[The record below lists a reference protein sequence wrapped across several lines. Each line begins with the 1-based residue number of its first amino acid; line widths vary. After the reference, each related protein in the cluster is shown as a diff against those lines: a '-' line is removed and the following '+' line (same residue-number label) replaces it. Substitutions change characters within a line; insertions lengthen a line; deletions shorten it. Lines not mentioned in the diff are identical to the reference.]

1 MKLPKLNLKLPE
13 LKIKLPELPKL
24 TKTQKLL
31 SIAITVFLL
40 LDITAGIILL
50 ANKDKSAVRLV
61 CGSENTSRLFSL
73 DSAASKG
80 TIKEDGYANFKFTK
94 AQKEY
99 FYKTYRE
106 NGTVALT
113 VCLQLMP
120 TKKQK
125 EQLELSDGTE
135 PVFRYGFLGEEDF
148 TIEGKFLRKKYPD
161 TRRIQ
166 IQGDERKAPEL
177 FDISF
182 AVQKNENIE
191 KYIPKGFFIYS
202 TVRCRI
208 IAACVV
214 PAEIGYDLTSEI
226 PFYGFACNGGIVNF
240 ESRGF
245 DFSGSSMVFPVQ
257 SNAKQTMPEY
267 RVLLSQ
273 NPENKT
279 TREHSVRVQMNVGG
293 EKLYINNV
301 TAAREIIIPAAALN
315 TPFSRTEIVENAECV
330 DSLIMRGTNAVATL
344 RGSDDTAGVGGGAAQ
359 SATSAQGAATTLSAT
374 ATLNPEPDFAY
385 EILEPIRT
393 DPGLILNYKTSQ
405 WRTADYEIYEWDRFP
420 QILFF
425 DTRNY
430 EVQDKLFR
438 RLAFFVEK
446 QGYKG
451 RLLTNEELGDM
462 HGYNAHDYSAQS
474 MANFFNKATELNF
487 KLNEE
492 ELLLK
497 RILIHNGLLEDDGF
511 YVKANEGGL
520 VSISRE
526 TPAWS
531 RTNLLAHEG
540 WHTIFFRD
548 AEFRNFVSA
557 VYYTFDQTSR
567 DFLID
572 YFKSQP
578 SLGYDV
584 NDEYL
589 MHNEFM
595 AYIMQQ
601 RLSEVANYFVHL
613 ANRGTVIKFTPD
625 LAAYIRK
632 TEGRGFEDAA
642 NALNDF
648 VFDKYGIVCG
658 NIALV
663 NR

>member
-13 LKIKLPELPKL
+13 FKWFSGLNKNQKI
-24 TKTQKLL
+24 
-31 SIAITVFLL
+31 IAVAVALVLIA
-40 LDITAGIILL
+40 DIVAGIFLIS
-50 ANKDKSAVRLV
+50 NKNKSAVKLV
-61 CGSENTSRLFSL
+61 SFGDDKPLAL
-73 DSAASKG
+73 YAIDSAASKG
-80 TIKEDGYANFKFTK
+80 TITNPGFANFKFTRQ
-94 AQKEY
+94 QKEL
-99 FYKTYRE
+99 FE
-106 NGTVALT
+106 NLYNKKGSVALAI
-113 VCLQLMP
+113 CLQVMP
-120 TKKQK
+120 TKKQM
-125 EQLELSDGTE
+125 EVIQDSSSEA
-135 PVFRYGFLGEEDF
+135 VFNFGFLGKEDF
-148 TIEGKFLRKKYPD
+148 TKNGKLIKQYYPGNK
-161 TRRIQ
+161 RIQ
-166 IQGDERKAPEL
+166 VQGDLKKAPEV
-177 FDISF
+177 FDVSF
-182 AVQKNENIE
+182 AIQKNEDIS
-191 KYIPKGFFIYS
+191 KFIPEGFFVYS
-202 TVRCRI
+202 SVRCRI
-208 IAACVV
+208 LGACVV
-214 PAEIGYDLTSEI
+214 PAEVGFDVSKDI
-226 PFYGFACNGGIVNF
+226 PFYGFACNGGVINF
-240 ESRGF
+240 ENSSF
-245 DFSGSSMVFPVQ
+245 DFSGSSMIFPVQ
-257 SNAKQTMPEY
+257 ADRNKALPEFSII
-267 RVLLSQ
+267 LSDAA
-273 NPENKT
+273 ELKT
-279 TREHSVRVQMNVGG
+279 KKEHSVRVELNVGG
-293 EKLYINNV
+293 EKLYVNNV
-301 TAAREIIIPAAALN
+301 NAAKEIIIPTGALN
-315 TPFSRTEIVENAECV
+315 APFSRTELTANSECV
-330 DSLIMRGTNAVATL
+330 KAFIMRAGTGKKGDSQSSDTL
-344 RGSDDTAGVGGGAAQ
+344 ILGSDGM
-359 SATSAQGAATTLSAT
+359 
-374 ATLNPEPDFAY
+374 P
-385 EILEPIRT
+385 EILDPVRT

-430 EVQDKLFR
+430 DVQDRLFR

-462 HGYNAHDYSAQS
+462 HGYNAHDYSAAS
-474 MANFFNKATELNF
+474 MASFFNKATDIGF
-487 KLNEE
+487 QLNEE

-497 RILIHNGLLEDDGF
+497 RILIHNGLLEDDGV

-526 TPAWS
+526 TPLWS

-548 AEFRNFVSA
+548 AEFRNYVSA
-557 VYYTFDQTSR
+557 VYYTFDSDSR

-572 YFKSQP
+572 YFKSQT

-613 ANRGTVIKFTPD
+613 ANRGTVMNYTPN
-625 LAAYIRK
+625 LAAYVRK

-663 NR
+663 SR

>member
-1 MKLPKLNLKLPE
+1 MKLSRVNLKLQN
-13 LKIKLPELPKL
+13 IKWPQM
-24 TKTQKLL
+24 TKSQLIL
-31 SIAITVFLL
+31 SIIVIVFLL
-40 LDITAGIILL
+40 MDLTAGIVLL
-50 ANKDKSAVRLV
+50 VNKNKSAVRIV
-61 CGSENTSRLFSL
+61 YSSDEISRLYAL
-73 DSAASKG
+73 DSAATKG
-80 TIKEDGYANFKFTK
+80 TVSNEYANFKFTQE
-94 AQKEY
+94 QKEY
-99 FYKTYRE
+99 FYKTYQE
-106 NGTVALT
+106 KGSVALT
-113 VCLQLMP
+113 ICLQMMP

-125 EQLELSDGTE
+125 QLLASDAE
-135 PVFRYGFLGEEDF
+135 AVLRYGFLTGDDF
-148 TIEGKFLRKKYPD
+148 TINGKFIKKKYPD
-161 TRRIQ
+161 IKRIQ
-166 IQGDERKAPEL
+166 VQADEKKAPEL
-177 FDISF
+177 FDLSF
-182 AVQKNENIE
+182 AVQKNDNIE
-191 KYIPKGFFIYS
+191 KYIPEGFFVYS
-202 TVRCRI
+202 TIRCRV

-214 PAEIGYDLTSEI
+214 PAEIGFDVSKEI
-226 PFYGFACNGGIVNF
+226 PYYGFACNGGLIDF
-240 ESRGF
+240 ENKSF
-245 DFSGSSMVFPVQ
+245 DFSGSSMIFPVQ
-257 SNAKQTMPEY
+257 SNQRQSLPEY
-267 RVLLSQ
+267 RVLLSE

-279 TREHSVRVQMNVGG
+279 TKDHSVKVQMNVGG
-293 EKLYINNV
+293 EKLYLNNV
-301 TAAREIIIPAAALN
+301 ATARELIIPTGALN
-315 TPFSRTEIVENAECV
+315 TPFSRTEFTDNSECV
-330 DSLIMRGTNAVATL
+330 ESLIMRGTKVSGKEVL
-344 RGSDDTAGVGGGAAQ
+344 D
-359 SATSAQGAATTLSAT
+359 
-374 ATLNPEPDFAY
+374 
-385 EILEPIRT
+385 PIRT

-430 EVQDKLFR
+430 EVQDRLFR

-451 RLLTNEELGDM
+451 KLLTNEELGDM
-462 HGYNAHDYSAQS
+462 HGYNAHDYSAES
-474 MANFFNKATELNF
+474 MARFFNKATELNF
-487 KLNEE
+487 TLNEE

-497 RILIHNGLLEDDGF
+497 RILIHNGLFEDDGI

-526 TPAWS
+526 TPGWS

-548 AEFRNFVSA
+548 AEFRNYVSA
-557 VYYTFDQTSR
+557 VFYTFDPTSR

-578 SLGYDV
+578 SLGYDT

-601 RLSEVANYFVHL
+601 RLSEVAKYFVHL
-613 ANRGTVIKFTPD
+613 ANRSTVIEFTPQ
-625 LAAYIRK
+625 LASYIIK

-642 NALNDF
+642 TALNDF

>member
-1 MKLPKLNLKLPE
+1 M
-13 LKIKLPELPKL
+13 
-24 TKTQKLL
+24 L
-31 SIAITVFLL
+31 SIAVVIFLL

-50 ANKDKSAVRLV
+50 VNKDKSAVRLV
-61 CGSENTSRLFSL
+61 NGNGNMTRLYAL

-80 TIKEDGYANFKFTK
+80 TVSSGYANFKFTK
-94 AQKEY
+94 EQKEY
-99 FYKTYRE
+99 FCKTYRE

-113 VCLQLMP
+113 VCLQMMP

-125 EQLELSDGTE
+125 MLLQSDADA
-135 PVFRYGFLGEEDF
+135 VLRYGFLGNEDF
-148 TIEGKFLRKKYPD
+148 TIDGKFIKKKYPD

-166 IQGDERKAPEL
+166 IQADEKKAPQL
-177 FDISF
+177 FDLSF
-182 AVQKNENIE
+182 AIQKNDNIE
-191 KYIPKGFFIYS
+191 KYVPEGFFIYS
-202 TVRCRI
+202 TVRCRV

-214 PAEIGYDLTSEI
+214 PAEIGFDVSKEI
-226 PFYGFACNGGIVNF
+226 PYYGFACNGGLIDF
-240 ESRGF
+240 ENQSF

-257 SNAKQTMPEY
+257 SNMKQSMPEF
-267 RVLLSQ
+267 RILLSE
-273 NPENKT
+273 NPELKT
-279 TREHSVRVQMNVGG
+279 TREHSVKVQFNAGG
-293 EKLYINNV
+293 EKLYLNNV
-301 TAAREIIIPAAALN
+301 IAARELIIPAGALN
-315 TPFSRTEIVENAECV
+315 APFSRTELTENAECV
-330 DSLIMRGTNAVATL
+330 ESVIMRGTKISGDEVI
-344 RGSDDTAGVGGGAAQ
+344 DPV
-359 SATSAQGAATTLSAT
+359 
-374 ATLNPEPDFAY
+374 
-385 EILEPIRT
+385 RT

-405 WRTADYEIYEWDRFP
+405 WRTVDYELYEWDRFP

-430 EVQDKLFR
+430 EVQDRFFR
-438 RLAFFVEK
+438 RMAFFVEK

-451 RLLTNEELGDM
+451 RLLSNEELGDM
-462 HGYNAHDYSAQS
+462 HGYNAHDYSAAS
-474 MANFFNKATELNF
+474 MASFFNKAVDLAF
-487 KLNEE
+487 PLNEE

-497 RILIHNGLLEDDGF
+497 RILIHNGLFEDDGM

-520 VSISRE
+520 VSVSRE
-526 TPAWS
+526 TPLWS

-548 AEFRNFVSA
+548 AEFRNYVSA
-557 VYYTFDQTSR
+557 VYYTFDPTSLE
-567 DFLID
+567 FLID

-578 SLGYDV
+578 ALGYDI

-601 RLSEVANYFVHL
+601 KLSEVAKYFVHL
-613 ANRGTVIKFTPD
+613 ANRGTVISFTPD
-625 LAAYIRK
+625 LAAYVRH

>member
-1 MKLPKLNLKLPE
+1 MKLPRVNLKLQN
-13 LKIKLPELPKL
+13 IKWPQMKKSQLI
-24 TKTQKLL
+24 L
-31 SIAITVFLL
+31 SIIVIVFLL
-40 LDITAGIILL
+40 MDLTAGIVLL
-50 ANKDKSAVRLV
+50 VNKNKSAVRIV
-61 CGSENTSRLFSL
+61 YSSDEISRLYAL
-73 DSAASKG
+73 DSAATKG
-80 TIKEDGYANFKFTK
+80 TVSNEYANFKFTQE
-94 AQKEY
+94 QKEY
-99 FYKTYRE
+99 FYKTYQE
-106 NGTVALT
+106 KGSVALT
-113 VCLQLMP
+113 ICLQMMP

-125 EQLELSDGTE
+125 QLLASDAE
-135 PVFRYGFLGEEDF
+135 AVLRYGFLTGDDF
-148 TIEGKFLRKKYPD
+148 TINGKFIKKKYPD
-161 TRRIQ
+161 IKRIQ
-166 IQGDERKAPEL
+166 VQADEKKAPEL
-177 FDISF
+177 FDLSF
-182 AVQKNENIE
+182 AVQKNDNIE
-191 KYIPKGFFIYS
+191 KYIPEGFFVYS
-202 TVRCRI
+202 TIRCRV

-214 PAEIGYDLTSEI
+214 PAEIGFDVSKEI
-226 PFYGFACNGGIVNF
+226 PYYGFACNGGLIDF
-240 ESRGF
+240 ENKSF
-245 DFSGSSMVFPVQ
+245 DFSGSSMIFPVQ
-257 SNAKQTMPEY
+257 SNQRQSLPEY
-267 RVLLSQ
+267 RVLLSE

-279 TREHSVRVQMNVGG
+279 TKEHSVKVQMNVGG
-293 EKLYINNV
+293 EKLYLNNV
-301 TAAREIIIPAAALN
+301 ATARELIIPTGALN
-315 TPFSRTEIVENAECV
+315 TPFSRTEFTDNSECV
-330 DSLIMRGTNAVATL
+330 ESLIMRGTKVSGKEVL
-344 RGSDDTAGVGGGAAQ
+344 D
-359 SATSAQGAATTLSAT
+359 
-374 ATLNPEPDFAY
+374 
-385 EILEPIRT
+385 PIRT

-430 EVQDKLFR
+430 EVQDRLFR

-451 RLLTNEELGDM
+451 KLLTNEELGDM
-462 HGYNAHDYSAQS
+462 HGYNAHDYSAES
-474 MANFFNKATELNF
+474 MARFFNKATELNF
-487 KLNEE
+487 TLNEE

-497 RILIHNGLLEDDGF
+497 RILIHNGLFEDDGI

-526 TPAWS
+526 TPGWS

-548 AEFRNFVSA
+548 AEFRNYVSA
-557 VYYTFDQTSR
+557 VFYTFDPTSR

-578 SLGYDV
+578 SLGYDT

-601 RLSEVANYFVHL
+601 RLSEVAKYFVHL
-613 ANRGTVIKFTPD
+613 ANRSTVIEFTPQ
-625 LAAYIRK
+625 LASYIIK

-642 NALNDF
+642 TALNDF

>member
-1 MKLPKLNLKLPE
+1 MKLPKLNLKLPK
-13 LKIKLPELPKL
+13 LNIKLPHLPQM

-31 SIAITVFLL
+31 SIAIAIFLL
-40 LDITAGIILL
+40 LDITAGIVLL
-50 ANKDKSAVRLV
+50 VNKDKSAVRLV
-61 CGSENTSRLFSL
+61 CGSENTTRLFAL

-120 TKKQK
+120 TKKQM
-125 EQLELSDGTE
+125 ELLSSDAETL
-135 PVFRYGFLGEEDF
+135 FRYGFLGNEDF
-148 TIEGKFLRKKYPD
+148 TIEGKFLKKKYPD

-166 IQGDERKAPEL
+166 IQGDEKKAPEL

-182 AVQKNENIE
+182 AVQKNDNIE
-191 KYIPKGFFIYS
+191 KYAPEGFFIYS
-202 TVRCRI
+202 SIRCRI

-214 PAEIGYDLTSEI
+214 PAEVGFDVTKEI
-226 PFYGFACNGGIVNF
+226 PFYGFACNGGLVDF
-240 ESRGF
+240 ERRAF
-245 DFSGSSMVFPVQ
+245 DFSGASMVFPVQ
-257 SNAKQTMPEY
+257 SNTKQTMPEY
-267 RVLLSQ
+267 RVILSEK
-273 NPENKT
+273 PENKS

-301 TAAREIIIPAAALN
+301 NAAREIIIPVAALN
-315 TPFSRTEIVENAECV
+315 APFSRTELAENADSVE
-330 DSLIMRGTNAVATL
+330 SLIMRGTKALASEE
-344 RGSDDTAGVGGGAAQ
+344 G
-359 SATSAQGAATTLSAT
+359 
-374 ATLNPEPDFAY
+374 

-430 EVQDKLFR
+430 EVQDRLFR

-451 RLLTNEELGDM
+451 RLLTNDELGDM

-474 MANFFNKATELNF
+474 MANFFNKASELHF
-487 KLNEE
+487 QLNEE

-526 TPAWS
+526 TPGWS

-548 AEFRNFVSA
+548 AEFRNYVSA
-557 VYYTFDQTSR
+557 VYYTFDPTSR

-578 SLGYDV
+578 SLGYDT

-601 RLSEVANYFVHL
+601 KLSEVANYFVHL

-625 LAAYIRK
+625 LADYIRK

-648 VFDKYGIVCG
+648 VYDKYGIVCG

>member
-1 MKLPKLNLKLPE
+1 MKFPKLNLKLPK
-13 LKIKLPELPKL
+13 LNIKLPEL

-31 SIAITVFLL
+31 SLAITLFLL
-40 LDITAGIILL
+40 LDIVAGIILL
-50 ANKDKSAVRLV
+50 ANKNKSAVRLV
-61 CGSENTSRLFSL
+61 NSNGQMSRLYAL
-73 DSAASKG
+73 DSAAAKG
-80 TIKEDGYANFKFTK
+80 SIKADGYANFKFTK
-94 AQKEY
+94 EQKKI
-99 FYKTYRE
+99 FYRTYNE
-106 NGTVALT
+106 NGNAALT
-113 VCLQLMP
+113 VRLQILP

-125 EQLELSDGTE
+125 EILASDE
-135 PVFRYGFLGEEDF
+135 EALFRYGFLGNEDF
-148 TIEGKFLRKKYPD
+148 TIEGKFLKKKYPD

-166 IQGDERKAPEL
+166 IQGDEKSAPEI
-177 FDISF
+177 FDLSF
-182 AVQKNENIE
+182 ALQKNDNIE
-191 KYIPKGFFIYS
+191 KHLPEGFFIYS
-202 TVRCRI
+202 TVRCKI
-208 IAACVV
+208 LAACLV
-214 PAEIGYDLTSEI
+214 PAEIGFDLSKEI
-226 PFYGFACNGGIVNF
+226 PFYGFACNGGFVNF
-240 ESRGF
+240 EAKSF

-257 SNAKQTMPEY
+257 SNLKQSMPEY
-267 RVLLSQ
+267 RILLS
-273 NPENKT
+273 ENEEYKT

-293 EKLYINNV
+293 EKLYVNNV
-301 TAAREIIIPAAALN
+301 KAAREVIIPTAALN
-315 TPFSRTEIVENAECV
+315 TPFSRTEFAENSECV
-330 DSLIMRGTNAVATL
+330 DSLIMRGTK
-344 RGSDDTAGVGGGAAQ
+344 AAA
-359 SATSAQGAATTLSAT
+359 SAIDGEISLDGLSS
-374 ATLNPEPDFAY
+374 LGY
-385 EILEPIRT
+385 EVLEPIRT

-430 EVQDKLFR
+430 EVQDRLFR

-474 MANFFNKATELNF
+474 MANFFNKAAEINF
-487 KLNEE
+487 QLNEE

-497 RILIHNGLLEDDGF
+497 RILIYNGLLEDDGF

-526 TPAWS
+526 TPGWS

-557 VYYTFDQTSR
+557 VYYTFDPDSR
-567 DFLID
+567 AFLID

-613 ANRGTVIKFTPD
+613 ANRGTVINYTPK
-625 LAAYIRK
+625 LAAYVRK
-632 TEGRGFEDAA
+632 TEGQGFEDAA
-642 NALNDF
+642 YALNDF
-648 VFDKYGIVCG
+648 VYDKYGIVCG

>member
-1 MKLPKLNLKLPE
+1 MKLPKLNLKLPK
-13 LKIKLPELPKL
+13 LNIKLPQL
-24 TKTQKLL
+24 TKSQWIL
-31 SIAITVFLL
+31 SIAVIVFLV
-40 LDITAGIILL
+40 LDIVAGIILL
-50 ANKDKSAVRLV
+50 ANKNKSAVRIV
-61 CGSENTSRLFSL
+61 YGNQAMTRLYAL
-73 DSAASKG
+73 DSGASKG
-80 TIKEDGYANFKFTK
+80 SVNDSYANFKFTK
-94 AQKEY
+94 EQKEY
-99 FYKTYRE
+99 FYKSYQE
-106 NGTVALT
+106 NGSVALT

-125 EQLELSDGTE
+125 ELLASDAET
-135 PVFRYGFLGEEDF
+135 VFRYGFLGKEDF
-148 TIEGKFLRKKYPD
+148 TIEGKYIKKKYPD

-166 IQGDERKAPEL
+166 IQGDEKKAPEL
-177 FDISF
+177 FDLSF
-182 AVQKNENIE
+182 AVQKNDNIE
-191 KYIPKGFFIYS
+191 KYIPEGFYIYS

-208 IAACVV
+208 VAAAVV
-214 PAEIGYDLTSEI
+214 PAEIGFDVTKEI
-226 PFYGFACNGGIVNF
+226 PFYGFACNGGLVDFDNK
-240 ESRGF
+240 GF

-257 SNAKQTMPEY
+257 SSAKQTMPEY
-267 RVLLSQ
+267 RLVLSE
-273 NPENKT
+273 NPDLKT
-279 TREHSVRVQMNVGG
+279 TREHSVKIQMNAGG

-301 TAAREIIIPAAALN
+301 SAAREIIIPAAALN
-315 TPFSRTEIVENAECV
+315 APFSRMELVENANCV
-330 DSLIMRGTNAVATL
+330 ESLIMRGTK
-344 RGSDDTAGVGGGAAQ
+344 AAA
-359 SATSAQGAATTLSAT
+359 SEEG
-374 ATLNPEPDFAY
+374 EV
-385 EILEPIRT
+385 LEPIRT
-393 DPGLILNYKTSQ
+393 DPGLILNYKSSQ
-405 WRTADYEIYEWDRFP
+405 WRTLDYEIYEWDRFP

-430 EVQDKLFR
+430 EVQDRLFR

-462 HGYNAHDYSAQS
+462 HGYNAHDYSAES
-474 MANFFNKATELNF
+474 MARFFNKATELNF
-487 KLNEE
+487 PLNEE

-497 RILIHNGLLEDDGF
+497 RILIHNGLFEDDGI

-526 TPAWS
+526 TPGWS

-557 VYYTFDQTSR
+557 VYYTFDPTSR

-578 SLGYDV
+578 SLGYDI

-601 RLSEVANYFVHL
+601 RLSEVAKYFVHL

-642 NALNDF
+642 TALNDF
-648 VFDKYGIVCG
+648 VYDKYGIVCG

>member
-1 MKLPKLNLKLPE
+1 MKLPKFNLKLPKLNV
-13 LKIKLPELPKL
+13 KIPQL
-24 TKTQKLL
+24 TKTQWIL
-31 SIAITVFLL
+31 SIAVILFLL
-40 LDITAGIILL
+40 MDITAGIILL
-50 ANKDKSAVRLV
+50 ANKNKSAVRIV
-61 CGSENTSRLFSL
+61 YGNEAMSRLYAL
-73 DSAASKG
+73 DSGASKG
-80 TIKEDGYANFKFTK
+80 TVNDSYANFKFTRE
-94 AQKEY
+94 QKEY
-99 FYKTYRE
+99 FYKTYQE
-106 NGTVALT
+106 NGSVALT

-125 EQLELSDGTE
+125 SLLESDVET
-135 PVFRYGFLGEEDF
+135 VFRYGFLGNEDF
-148 TIEGKFLRKKYPD
+148 TIEGKYIKKKYPD

-166 IQGDERKAPEL
+166 IQGDEKKAPEL
-177 FDISF
+177 FDLSF
-182 AVQKNENIE
+182 AVQKNDNIE
-191 KYIPKGFFIYS
+191 KYIPEGFYIYS

-208 IAACVV
+208 IAAAVV
-214 PAEIGYDLTSEI
+214 PAEIGFDVTKEI
-226 PFYGFACNGGIVNF
+226 PFYGFACNGGVVDF
-240 ESRGF
+240 ENAGF

-257 SNAKQTMPEY
+257 SSAKQTMPEY
-267 RVLLSQ
+267 RVVLSE
-273 NPENKT
+273 NPDIKT
-279 TREHSVRVQMNVGG
+279 TREHSVKVQMNVGG

-301 TAAREIIIPAAALN
+301 SAAREIIIPAAALN
-315 TPFSRTEIVENAECV
+315 APFSRTELAENANCV
-330 DSLIMRGTNAVATL
+330 ESLIMRGTK
-344 RGSDDTAGVGGGAAQ
+344 GAA
-359 SATSAQGAATTLSAT
+359 SEDG
-374 ATLNPEPDFAY
+374 
-385 EILEPIRT
+385 EILEPVRT

-405 WRTADYEIYEWDRFP
+405 WRTLDYEIYEWDRFP

-438 RLAFFVEK
+438 RLAFYVEK

-462 HGYNAHDYSAQS
+462 HGYNAHDYSAAS
-474 MANFFNKATELNF
+474 MASFFNKATDLGF
-487 KLNEE
+487 QLNEE

-497 RILIHNGLLEDDGF
+497 KILIHNKLFEEDGI

-526 TPAWS
+526 TPLWS

-548 AEFRNFVSA
+548 GEFRNFVSA
-557 VYYTFDQTSR
+557 VYYTFDPTSR

-578 SLGYDV
+578 SLGYDI

-601 RLSEVANYFVHL
+601 KLSEVAKYFVHL
-613 ANRGTVIKFTPD
+613 ANRGSVIDYTPQ

-642 NALNDF
+642 TALNDF
-648 VFDKYGIVCG
+648 VYDKYGIVCG

>member
-1 MKLPKLNLKLPE
+1 MKLPKLN
-13 LKIKLPELPKL
+13 IKLPKLPLL

-31 SIAITVFLL
+31 VAAVALFLI

-50 ANKDKSAVRLV
+50 VNKNKSAVKIV
-61 CGSENTSRLFSL
+61 STMDGNYTSLYAL
-73 DSAASKG
+73 DSAAAKG
-80 TIKEDGYANFKFTK
+80 TVNEGYANFKFTK
-94 AQKEY
+94 KQKEI
-99 FYKTYRE
+99 FSQVYRE
-106 NGTVALT
+106 QGSVALT
-113 VCLQLMP
+113 VFFQMMP

-125 EQLELSDGTE
+125 EALENGNSSEAVL
-135 PVFRYGFLGEEDF
+135 RYGFLGNEDF
-148 TIEGKFLRKKYPD
+148 TIEGKFIKKKYPD

-166 IQGDERKAPEL
+166 IQADEKNAPQL

-182 AVQKNENIE
+182 AIQKNDNIE
-191 KYIPKGFFIYS
+191 KYIPEGFFVYS
-202 TVRCRI
+202 TVRCRVI
-208 IAACVV
+208 SAIVV
-214 PAEIGYDLTSEI
+214 PAEIGFDYKTEI
-226 PFYGFACNGGIVNF
+226 PFYGFACNGGVVDFTNK
-240 ESRGF
+240 SF

-257 SNAKQTMPEY
+257 SNLKQSMPEY
-267 RVLLSQ
+267 RVILSE

-293 EKLYINNV
+293 EKLYLNNV
-301 TAAREIIIPAAALN
+301 TAARELIIPTGALN
-315 TPFSRTEIVENAECV
+315 TPFSRVEFTDNSECV
-330 DSLIMRGTNAVATL
+330 ESLIMRGTKA
-344 RGSDDTAGVGGGAAQ
+344 AGDEV
-359 SATSAQGAATTLSAT
+359 
-374 ATLNPEPDFAY
+374 
-385 EILEPIRT
+385 LEPVRT

-405 WRTADYEIYEWDRFP
+405 WRTADYELYEWDRFP

-430 EVQDKLFR
+430 EVQDRLFR
-438 RLAFFVEK
+438 RLAYFVEK

-462 HGYNAHDYSAQS
+462 HGYNAHDYSAES
-474 MANFFNKATELNF
+474 MANFFNKAAELNF
-487 KLNEE
+487 QLNEE

-497 RILIHNGLLEDDGF
+497 RILIHNGLLESDGI

-526 TPAWS
+526 TPGWS

-548 AEFRNFVSA
+548 PEFRNYVSA
-557 VYYTFDQTSR
+557 VYYTFDPTSL

-578 SLGYDV
+578 GLGYDV

-601 RLSEVANYFVHL
+601 RLSEVADYFVHL
-613 ANRGTVIKFTPD
+613 ANRGSVIDYTPK
-625 LAAYIRK
+625 LAAYVRK
-632 TEGRGFEDAA
+632 TEGQGFEDAA

-648 VFDKYGIVCG
+648 VYDKYGIVCG

>member
-1 MKLPKLNLKLPE
+1 MKLPKLNLKLPK
-13 LKIKLPELPKL
+13 LNIKLPHLPQM

-31 SIAITVFLL
+31 SIAIAIFLL
-40 LDITAGIILL
+40 LDITAGIVLL
-50 ANKDKSAVRLV
+50 VNKDKSAVRLV
-61 CGSENTSRLFSL
+61 CGSENTTRLFAL

-113 VCLQLMP
+113 VCIQLMP
-120 TKKQK
+120 TKKQM
-125 EQLELSDGTE
+125 ELLSSDAETL
-135 PVFRYGFLGEEDF
+135 FRYGFLGNEDF
-148 TIEGKFLRKKYPD
+148 TIEGKFLKKKYPD

-166 IQGDERKAPEL
+166 IQGDEKKAPEL
-177 FDISF
+177 FDVSF
-182 AVQKNENIE
+182 AVQKNDNIE
-191 KYIPKGFFIYS
+191 KYAPEGFFIYS
-202 TVRCRI
+202 SIRCRI

-214 PAEIGYDLTSEI
+214 PAEVGFDVTKEI
-226 PFYGFACNGGIVNF
+226 PFYGFACNGGLVDF
-240 ESRGF
+240 ERRAF
-245 DFSGSSMVFPVQ
+245 DFSGASMVFPVQ
-257 SNAKQTMPEY
+257 SNTKQTMPEY
-267 RVLLSQ
+267 RVMLSEK
-273 NPENKT
+273 PENKS

-301 TAAREIIIPAAALN
+301 NAAREIIIPAAALN
-315 TPFSRTEIVENAECV
+315 TPFSRTELAENADSVE
-330 DSLIMRGTNAVATL
+330 SLIMRGTKA
-344 RGSDDTAGVGGGAAQ
+344 
-359 SATSAQGAATTLSAT
+359 
-374 ATLNPEPDFAY
+374 FASEEG

-430 EVQDKLFR
+430 EVQDRLFR

-451 RLLTNEELGDM
+451 RLLTNDELGDM

-474 MANFFNKATELNF
+474 MANFFNKASELHF
-487 KLNEE
+487 QLNEE

-526 TPAWS
+526 TPGWS

-548 AEFRNFVSA
+548 AEFRNYVSA
-557 VYYTFDQTSR
+557 VYYTFDPTSR

-578 SLGYDV
+578 SLGYDI

-601 RLSEVANYFVHL
+601 KLSEVANYFVHL

-648 VFDKYGIVCG
+648 VYDKYGIVCG

>member
-1 MKLPKLNLKLPE
+1 MKLPKFNLKLPKLNV
-13 LKIKLPELPKL
+13 KIPQL
-24 TKTQKLL
+24 TKTQWIL
-31 SIAITVFLL
+31 SIAVILFLL
-40 LDITAGIILL
+40 MDITAGIILL
-50 ANKDKSAVRLV
+50 ANKNKSAVRIV
-61 CGSENTSRLFSL
+61 YGNEAMSRLYAL
-73 DSAASKG
+73 DSGASKG
-80 TIKEDGYANFKFTK
+80 TVNDSYANFKFTRE
-94 AQKEY
+94 QKEY
-99 FYKTYRE
+99 FYKTYQE
-106 NGTVALT
+106 NGSVALT

-125 EQLELSDGTE
+125 SLLESDVET
-135 PVFRYGFLGEEDF
+135 VFRYGFLGNEDF
-148 TIEGKFLRKKYPD
+148 TIEGKYIKKKYPD

-166 IQGDERKAPEL
+166 IQGDEKKAPEL
-177 FDISF
+177 FDLSF
-182 AVQKNENIE
+182 AVQKNDNIE
-191 KYIPKGFFIYS
+191 KYIPEGFYIYS

-208 IAACVV
+208 IAAAVV
-214 PAEIGYDLTSEI
+214 PAEIGFDVTKEI
-226 PFYGFACNGGIVNF
+226 PFYGFACNGGVVDF
-240 ESRGF
+240 ENTGF

-257 SNAKQTMPEY
+257 SSAKQTMPEY
-267 RVLLSQ
+267 RVVLSE
-273 NPENKT
+273 NPDIKT
-279 TREHSVRVQMNVGG
+279 TREHSVKVQMNVGG

-301 TAAREIIIPAAALN
+301 SPAREIIIPAAALN
-315 TPFSRTEIVENAECV
+315 APFSRTELAENANCV
-330 DSLIMRGTNAVATL
+330 ESLIMRGTK
-344 RGSDDTAGVGGGAAQ
+344 GAA
-359 SATSAQGAATTLSAT
+359 SEDG
-374 ATLNPEPDFAY
+374 
-385 EILEPIRT
+385 EILEPVRT

-405 WRTADYEIYEWDRFP
+405 WRTLDYEIYEWDRFP

-438 RLAFFVEK
+438 RLAFYVEK

-462 HGYNAHDYSAQS
+462 HGYNAHDYSAAS
-474 MANFFNKATELNF
+474 MASFFNKATDLGF
-487 KLNEE
+487 QLNEE

-497 RILIHNGLLEDDGF
+497 KILIHNKLFEEDGI

-526 TPAWS
+526 TPLWS

-548 AEFRNFVSA
+548 GEFRNFVSA
-557 VYYTFDQTSR
+557 VYYTFDPTSR

-578 SLGYDV
+578 SLGYDI

-601 RLSEVANYFVHL
+601 KLSEVAKYFVHL
-613 ANRGTVIKFTPD
+613 ANRGSVIDYTPQ

-642 NALNDF
+642 TALNDF
-648 VFDKYGIVCG
+648 VYDKYGIVCG

>member
-1 MKLPKLNLKLPE
+1 MKLPRVNLKLQN
-13 LKIKLPELPKL
+13 IKWPQM
-24 TKTQKLL
+24 TKSQLIL
-31 SIAITVFLL
+31 SIIVIVFLL
-40 LDITAGIILL
+40 MDLTAGIVLL
-50 ANKDKSAVRLV
+50 VNKNKSAVRIV
-61 CGSENTSRLFSL
+61 YSSDEISRLYAL
-73 DSAASKG
+73 DSAATKG
-80 TIKEDGYANFKFTK
+80 TVSNEYANFKFTQE
-94 AQKEY
+94 QKEY
-99 FYKTYRE
+99 FYKTYQE
-106 NGTVALT
+106 KGSVALT
-113 VCLQLMP
+113 ICLQMMP

-125 EQLELSDGTE
+125 QLLASDAET
-135 PVFRYGFLGEEDF
+135 VLRYGFLTGDDF
-148 TIEGKFLRKKYPD
+148 TINGKFIKKKYPD
-161 TRRIQ
+161 IKRIQ
-166 IQGDERKAPEL
+166 VQADEKKAPEL
-177 FDISF
+177 FDLSF
-182 AVQKNENIE
+182 AVQKNDNIE
-191 KYIPKGFFIYS
+191 KYIPEGFFVYS
-202 TVRCRI
+202 TIRCRV

-214 PAEIGYDLTSEI
+214 PAEIGFDVSKEI
-226 PFYGFACNGGIVNF
+226 PYYGLACNGGLIDF
-240 ESRGF
+240 ENKSF
-245 DFSGSSMVFPVQ
+245 DFSGSSMIFPVQ
-257 SNAKQTMPEY
+257 SNQRQSLPEY
-267 RVLLSQ
+267 RVLLSE

-279 TREHSVRVQMNVGG
+279 TKEHSVKVQMNVGG
-293 EKLYINNV
+293 EKLYLNNV
-301 TAAREIIIPAAALN
+301 ATARELIIPTGALN
-315 TPFSRTEIVENAECV
+315 TPFSRTEFTDNSECV
-330 DSLIMRGTNAVATL
+330 ESLIMRGTKVSGKEVL
-344 RGSDDTAGVGGGAAQ
+344 D
-359 SATSAQGAATTLSAT
+359 
-374 ATLNPEPDFAY
+374 
-385 EILEPIRT
+385 PIRT

-430 EVQDKLFR
+430 EVQDRLFR

-451 RLLTNEELGDM
+451 KLLTNEELGDM
-462 HGYNAHDYSAQS
+462 HGYNAHDYSAES
-474 MANFFNKATELNF
+474 MARFFNKATELNF
-487 KLNEE
+487 TLNEE

-497 RILIHNGLLEDDGF
+497 RILIHNGLFEDDGI

-526 TPAWS
+526 TPGWS

-548 AEFRNFVSA
+548 AEFRNYVSA
-557 VYYTFDQTSR
+557 VFYTFDPTSR

-578 SLGYDV
+578 SLGYDT

-601 RLSEVANYFVHL
+601 RLSEVAKYFVHL
-613 ANRGTVIKFTPD
+613 ANRSTVIEFTPQ
-625 LAAYIRK
+625 LASYIIK

-642 NALNDF
+642 TALNDF

>member
-1 MKLPKLNLKLPE
+1 MKLPRVNLKLQN
-13 LKIKLPELPKL
+13 IKWPQM
-24 TKTQKLL
+24 TKSQLIL
-31 SIAITVFLL
+31 SIIVIVFLL
-40 LDITAGIILL
+40 MDLTAGIVLL
-50 ANKDKSAVRLV
+50 VNKNKSAVRIV
-61 CGSENTSRLFSL
+61 YSSDEISRLYAL
-73 DSAASKG
+73 DSAATKG
-80 TIKEDGYANFKFTK
+80 TVSNEYANFKFTQE
-94 AQKEY
+94 QKEY
-99 FYKTYRE
+99 FYKTYQE
-106 NGTVALT
+106 KGSVALT
-113 VCLQLMP
+113 ICLQMMP

-125 EQLELSDGTE
+125 QLLASDAE
-135 PVFRYGFLGEEDF
+135 AVLRYGFLTGDDF
-148 TIEGKFLRKKYPD
+148 TINGKFIKKKYPD
-161 TRRIQ
+161 IKRIQ
-166 IQGDERKAPEL
+166 VQADEKKAPEL
-177 FDISF
+177 FDLSF
-182 AVQKNENIE
+182 AVQKNDNIE
-191 KYIPKGFFIYS
+191 KYIPEGFFVYS
-202 TVRCRI
+202 TIRCRV

-214 PAEIGYDLTSEI
+214 PAEIGFDVSKEI
-226 PFYGFACNGGIVNF
+226 PYYGFACNGGLIDF
-240 ESRGF
+240 ENKSF
-245 DFSGSSMVFPVQ
+245 DFSGSSMIFPVQ
-257 SNAKQTMPEY
+257 SNQRQSLPEY
-267 RVLLSQ
+267 RVLLSE

-279 TREHSVRVQMNVGG
+279 TKEHSVKVQMNVGG
-293 EKLYINNV
+293 EKLYLNNV
-301 TAAREIIIPAAALN
+301 ATARELIIPTGALN
-315 TPFSRTEIVENAECV
+315 TPFSRTEFTDNSECV
-330 DSLIMRGTNAVATL
+330 ESLIMRGKKVSGKEVL
-344 RGSDDTAGVGGGAAQ
+344 D
-359 SATSAQGAATTLSAT
+359 
-374 ATLNPEPDFAY
+374 
-385 EILEPIRT
+385 PIRT

-430 EVQDKLFR
+430 EVQDRLFR

-451 RLLTNEELGDM
+451 KLLTNEELGDM
-462 HGYNAHDYSAQS
+462 HGYNAHDYSAES
-474 MANFFNKATELNF
+474 MARFFNKATELNF
-487 KLNEE
+487 TLNEE

-497 RILIHNGLLEDDGF
+497 RILIHNGLFEDDGI

-526 TPAWS
+526 TPGWS

-548 AEFRNFVSA
+548 AEFRNYVSA
-557 VYYTFDQTSR
+557 VFYTFDPTSR

-578 SLGYDV
+578 SLGYDT

-601 RLSEVANYFVHL
+601 RLSEVAKYFVHL
-613 ANRGTVIKFTPD
+613 ANRSTVIEFTPQ
-625 LAAYIRK
+625 LASYIIK

-642 NALNDF
+642 AALNDF

>member
-1 MKLPKLNLKLPE
+1 MKLPRVNLKLQN
-13 LKIKLPELPKL
+13 IKWPQM
-24 TKTQKLL
+24 TKSQLIL
-31 SIAITVFLL
+31 SIIVIVFLL
-40 LDITAGIILL
+40 MDLTAGIVLL
-50 ANKDKSAVRLV
+50 VNKNKSAVRIV
-61 CGSENTSRLFSL
+61 YSSDEISRLYAL
-73 DSAASKG
+73 DSAATKG
-80 TIKEDGYANFKFTK
+80 TVSNEYANFKFTQE
-94 AQKEY
+94 QKEY
-99 FYKTYRE
+99 FYKTYQKK
-106 NGTVALT
+106 GSVALT
-113 VCLQLMP
+113 ICLQMMP

-125 EQLELSDGTE
+125 QLLASDAE
-135 PVFRYGFLGEEDF
+135 AVLRYGFLTGDDF
-148 TIEGKFLRKKYPD
+148 TINGKFIKKKYPD
-161 TRRIQ
+161 IKRIQ
-166 IQGDERKAPEL
+166 VQADEKKAPEL
-177 FDISF
+177 FDLSF
-182 AVQKNENIE
+182 AVQKNDNIE
-191 KYIPKGFFIYS
+191 KYIPEGFFVYS
-202 TVRCRI
+202 TIRCRV

-214 PAEIGYDLTSEI
+214 PAEIGFDVSKEI
-226 PFYGFACNGGIVNF
+226 PYYGFACNGGLIDF
-240 ESRGF
+240 ENKSF
-245 DFSGSSMVFPVQ
+245 DFSGSSMIFPVQ
-257 SNAKQTMPEY
+257 SNQRQSLPEY
-267 RVLLSQ
+267 RVLLSE

-279 TREHSVRVQMNVGG
+279 TKEHSVKVQMNVGG
-293 EKLYINNV
+293 EKLYLNNV
-301 TAAREIIIPAAALN
+301 ATARELIIPTGALN
-315 TPFSRTEIVENAECV
+315 TPFSRTEFTDNSECV
-330 DSLIMRGTNAVATL
+330 ESLIMRGTKVSGKEVL
-344 RGSDDTAGVGGGAAQ
+344 D
-359 SATSAQGAATTLSAT
+359 
-374 ATLNPEPDFAY
+374 
-385 EILEPIRT
+385 PIRT

-430 EVQDKLFR
+430 EVQDRLFR

-451 RLLTNEELGDM
+451 KLLTNEELGDM
-462 HGYNAHDYSAQS
+462 HGYNAHDYSAES
-474 MANFFNKATELNF
+474 MARFFNKATELNF
-487 KLNEE
+487 TLNEE

-497 RILIHNGLLEDDGF
+497 RILIHNGLFEDDGI

-526 TPAWS
+526 TPGWS

-548 AEFRNFVSA
+548 AEFRNYVSA
-557 VYYTFDQTSR
+557 VFYTFDPTSR

-578 SLGYDV
+578 SLSYDT

-601 RLSEVANYFVHL
+601 RLSEVAKYFVHL
-613 ANRGTVIKFTPD
+613 ANRSTVIEFTPQ
-625 LAAYIRK
+625 LASYIIK

-642 NALNDF
+642 TALNDF

>member
-1 MKLPKLNLKLPE
+1 MKLPKLNLKLPK
-13 LKIKLPELPKL
+13 LNIKFPQL

-31 SIAITVFLL
+31 SAAIAIFLL
-40 LDITAGIILL
+40 LDITAGIVLL
-50 ANKDKSAVRLV
+50 VNKDKSAVRLV
-61 CGSENTSRLFSL
+61 AGSEDASRLLAL

-94 AQKEY
+94 AQKESI
-99 FYKTYRE
+99 YKSYRE
-106 NGTVALT
+106 NNNLALT

-120 TKKQK
+120 TKKQM
-125 EQLELSDGTE
+125 ELLDSDTE
-135 PVFRYGFLGEEDF
+135 TVFRYGFLGSEDF
-148 TIEGKFLRKKYPD
+148 TIEGKFLKKKYPD

-166 IQGDERKAPEL
+166 IQGDEKKAPQL
-177 FDISF
+177 FDLSF
-182 AVQKNENIE
+182 AIQKNENIE
-191 KYIPKGFFIYS
+191 KYAPEGFFIYS
-202 TVRCRI
+202 TIRCRI
-208 IAACVV
+208 VAACLV
-214 PAEIGYDLTSEI
+214 PAEIGFDVTKEI
-226 PFYGFACNGGIVNF
+226 PFYGFACNGGIVDF
-240 ESRGF
+240 ERRGF

-257 SNAKQTMPEY
+257 SNLKQSMPEY
-267 RVLLSQ
+267 RIVLSD
-273 NPENKT
+273 NPEAKS

-301 TAAREIIIPAAALN
+301 NAAREIIIPTAALN
-315 TPFSRTEIVENAECV
+315 TPFSRTELADNAEV
-330 DSLIMRGTNAVATL
+330 VESLIMRSTNAKAT
-344 RGSDDTAGVGGGAAQ
+344 GDEV
-359 SATSAQGAATTLSAT
+359 
-374 ATLNPEPDFAY
+374 
-385 EILEPIRT
+385 LEPIRT

-425 DTRNY
+425 DTKNY
-430 EVQDKLFR
+430 EVQDRLFR

-451 RLLTNEELGDM
+451 RLLTNDELGDM

-474 MANFFNKATELNF
+474 MANFFNKATELHF
-487 KLNEE
+487 QLNEE

-497 RILIHNGLLEDDGF
+497 RILIHNGLLDDDGF

-526 TPAWS
+526 TPGWS

-625 LAAYIRK
+625 LAAYVRK

-648 VFDKYGIVCG
+648 VYDKYGIVCG

>member
-1 MKLPKLNLKLPE
+1 MIIWYSFYMKLPKLSLKLQN
-13 LKIKLPELPKL
+13 IKWPQM
-24 TKTQKLL
+24 TKSQLVL
-31 SIAITVFLL
+31 SLVVIVFLL
-40 LDITAGIILL
+40 LDLVAGIVLL
-50 ANKDKSAVRLV
+50 ANKNKSAVRIV
-61 CGSENTSRLFSL
+61 YSTGDMSRLYAL
-73 DSAASKG
+73 DSAATKG
-80 TIKEDGYANFKFTK
+80 TVNDEYANFKFTK
-94 AQKEY
+94 EQKEY
-99 FYKTYRE
+99 FYKTYQE
-106 NGTVALT
+106 NGSVALT
-113 VCLQLMP
+113 ICLQMMP

-125 EQLELSDGTE
+125 ELLTSEAETVL
-135 PVFRYGFLGEEDF
+135 RYGFLTGDDF
-148 TIEGKFLRKKYPD
+148 TIDGKFIKKKYPD
-161 TRRIQ
+161 IKRIQ
-166 IQGDERKAPEL
+166 IQADEKKAPEL
-177 FDISF
+177 FDLSF

-191 KYIPKGFFIYS
+191 KYVPEGFFVYS
-202 TVRCRI
+202 TVRCRV

-214 PAEIGYDLTSEI
+214 PAEIGFDVSKEI
-226 PFYGFACNGGIVNF
+226 PYYGFACNGGLIDFDNK
-240 ESRGF
+240 SF

-257 SNAKQTMPEY
+257 SNLKQSMPEY
-267 RVLLSQ
+267 RVLLSE
-273 NPENKT
+273 NPECKT
-279 TREHSVRVQMNVGG
+279 TKDHSVRVQMNVGG
-293 EKLYINNV
+293 EKFYLNNV
-301 TAAREIIIPAAALN
+301 ASARELIIPTGALN
-315 TPFSRTEIVENAECV
+315 TPFSRTEFTDNSECV
-330 DSLIMRGTNAVATL
+330 ESLIMRGTKASGEEVL
-344 RGSDDTAGVGGGAAQ
+344 D
-359 SATSAQGAATTLSAT
+359 
-374 ATLNPEPDFAY
+374 
-385 EILEPIRT
+385 PIRT

-430 EVQDKLFR
+430 EIQDRLFR

-451 RLLTNEELGDM
+451 KLLTNEELGDM
-462 HGYNAHDYSAQS
+462 HGYNAHDYSAES
-474 MANFFNKATELNF
+474 MARFFNKAAELNF
-487 KLNEE
+487 PLNEE

-497 RILIHNGLLEDDGF
+497 RILIHNGLFEDDGI

-526 TPAWS
+526 TPGWS

-548 AEFRNFVSA
+548 AEFRNYVSA
-557 VYYTFDQTSR
+557 VYYTFDPTSR

-578 SLGYDV
+578 SLGYDI

-601 RLSEVANYFVHL
+601 RLSEVAKYFVHL
-613 ANRGTVIKFTPD
+613 ANRGTVMNFTPQ

-632 TEGRGFEDAA
+632 TEGLGFEDAA
-642 NALNDF
+642 TALNDF

>member
-1 MKLPKLNLKLPE
+1 MKFPKLNLKLPK
-13 LKIKLPELPKL
+13 LNIKLPEL

-31 SIAITVFLL
+31 SLAITLFLL
-40 LDITAGIILL
+40 LDIVAGIILI
-50 ANKDKSAVRLV
+50 ANKNKSAVRLV
-61 CGSENTSRLFSL
+61 NSNGQMSRLYAL
-73 DSAASKG
+73 DSAAAKG
-80 TIKEDGYANFKFTK
+80 SIKADGYANFKFTK
-94 AQKEY
+94 EQKKI
-99 FYKTYRE
+99 FYRTYNE
-106 NGTVALT
+106 NGNAALT
-113 VCLQLMP
+113 VRLQILP

-125 EQLELSDGTE
+125 EILASEEEAL
-135 PVFRYGFLGEEDF
+135 FRYGFLGNEDF
-148 TIEGKFLRKKYPD
+148 TIEGKFLKKKYPD

-166 IQGDERKAPEL
+166 IQGDEKSAPEI
-177 FDISF
+177 FDLSF
-182 AVQKNENIE
+182 ALQKNDNIE
-191 KYIPKGFFIYS
+191 KHLPEGFFIYS
-202 TVRCRI
+202 TVRCKI
-208 IAACVV
+208 LAACLV
-214 PAEIGYDLTSEI
+214 PAEIGFDLSKDI
-226 PFYGFACNGGIVNF
+226 PFYGFACNGGFVNF
-240 ESRGF
+240 EAKSF

-257 SNAKQTMPEY
+257 SNLKQSMPEY
-267 RVLLSQ
+267 RILLS
-273 NPENKT
+273 ENEEYKT

-293 EKLYINNV
+293 EKLYVNNV
-301 TAAREIIIPAAALN
+301 KAAREVIIPTAALN
-315 TPFSRTEIVENAECV
+315 TPFSRTEFAENSECV
-330 DSLIMRGTNAVATL
+330 DSLIMRGTK
-344 RGSDDTAGVGGGAAQ
+344 AAA
-359 SATSAQGAATTLSAT
+359 SAIDGEISLDGLSS
-374 ATLNPEPDFAY
+374 LGY
-385 EILEPIRT
+385 EVLEPIRT

-430 EVQDKLFR
+430 EVQDRLFR

-474 MANFFNKATELNF
+474 MANFFNKAAEINF
-487 KLNEE
+487 QLNEE

-497 RILIHNGLLEDDGF
+497 RILIYNGLLEDDGF

-526 TPAWS
+526 TPGWS

-557 VYYTFDQTSR
+557 VYYTFDPDSR
-567 DFLID
+567 AFLID

-595 AYIMQQ
+595 AYVMQQ

-613 ANRGTVIKFTPD
+613 ANRGTVINYTPK
-625 LAAYIRK
+625 LAAYVRK
-632 TEGRGFEDAA
+632 TEGQGFEDAA
-642 NALNDF
+642 YALNDF
-648 VFDKYGIVCG
+648 VYDKYGIVCG

>member
-1 MKLPKLNLKLPE
+1 MKLPKLNLKLPK
-13 LKIKLPELPKL
+13 LNIKLPAM

-31 SIAITVFLL
+31 SIAIAIFLL
-40 LDITAGIILL
+40 LDIVAGIILL
-50 ANKDKSAVRLV
+50 VNKNKSAVRIMNST
-61 CGSENTSRLFSL
+61 GESSRLYAL

-94 AQKEY
+94 EQKEY
-99 FYKTYRE
+99 FYKTYE
-106 NGTVALT
+106 NHGSVALT
-113 VCLQLMP
+113 VCLQMMP
-120 TKKQK
+120 TNKQK
-125 EQLELSDGTE
+125 EALVNDSQA
-135 PVFRYGFLGEEDF
+135 VFRYGFLGDEDF
-148 TIEGKFLRKKYPD
+148 TIQGKFLNKKYPD

-166 IQGDERKAPEL
+166 IQGNEKNAPEI

-182 AVQKNENIE
+182 AVQKNDNIQ
-191 KYIPKGFFIYS
+191 KYVPDGFFIYS
-202 TVRCRI
+202 TIRCRI
-208 IAACVV
+208 IAAIVV
-214 PAEIGYDLTSEI
+214 PAEIGFDKTNEI

-240 ESRGF
+240 ESKTF
-245 DFSGSSMVFPVQ
+245 DFSGASMVFPVQ
-257 SNAKQTMPEY
+257 SNTKQTMPEY
-267 RVLLSQ
+267 RLLLSE

-279 TREHSVRVQMNVGG
+279 TREHSVKVQMNVGG
-293 EKLYINNV
+293 EKLYVNNV
-301 TAAREIIIPAAALN
+301 TAAREIIIPTAALN
-315 TPFSRTEIVENAECV
+315 TPFSRTEFADNADCV
-330 DSLIMRGTNAVATL
+330 DSLIMRGTK
-344 RGSDDTAGVGGGAAQ
+344 GAA
-359 SATSAQGAATTLSAT
+359 SEDG
-374 ATLNPEPDFAY
+374 EV
-385 EILEPIRT
+385 LEPIRT

-405 WRTADYEIYEWDRFP
+405 WRTGEYEIFEWDRFP
-420 QILFF
+420 RILFF

-430 EVQDKLFR
+430 DVQDKLFR

-451 RLLTNEELGDM
+451 RLLTNAELGDM

-474 MANFFNKATELNF
+474 MANFFNKAKEIGF
-487 KLNEE
+487 QLNEE

-497 RILIHNGLLEDDGF
+497 KILIHNGLLEEDGI
-511 YVKANEGGL
+511 YVKANEGGI

-526 TPAWS
+526 TPDWS
-531 RTNLLAHEG
+531 RVNLLAHEG

-557 VYYTFDQTSR
+557 VYYTFDSDSR

-595 AYIMQQ
+595 AYIMQN
-601 RLSEVANYFVHL
+601 RLSEVANYFVRI
-613 ANRGTVIKFTPD
+613 ANFGTVIKYTPE
-625 LAAYIRK
+625 LAAYIRN

-648 VFDKYGIVCG
+648 VYDKYGIVCG

>member
-1 MKLPKLNLKLPE
+1 MKLSRVNLKLQN
-13 LKIKLPELPKL
+13 IKWPQMKKSQLI
-24 TKTQKLL
+24 L
-31 SIAITVFLL
+31 SIIVIVFLL
-40 LDITAGIILL
+40 MDLTAGIVLL
-50 ANKDKSAVRLV
+50 VNKNKSAVRIV
-61 CGSENTSRLFSL
+61 YSSDEISRLYAL
-73 DSAASKG
+73 DSAATKG
-80 TIKEDGYANFKFTK
+80 TVSNEYANFKFTQE
-94 AQKEY
+94 QKEY
-99 FYKTYRE
+99 FYKTYQE
-106 NGTVALT
+106 KGSVALT
-113 VCLQLMP
+113 ICLQMMP

-125 EQLELSDGTE
+125 QLLASDAE
-135 PVFRYGFLGEEDF
+135 AVLRYGFLTGDDF
-148 TIEGKFLRKKYPD
+148 TINGKFIKKKYPD
-161 TRRIQ
+161 IKRIQ
-166 IQGDERKAPEL
+166 VQADEKKAPEL
-177 FDISF
+177 FDLSF
-182 AVQKNENIE
+182 AVQKNDNIE
-191 KYIPKGFFIYS
+191 KYIPEGFFVYS
-202 TVRCRI
+202 TIRCRV

-214 PAEIGYDLTSEI
+214 PAEIGFDVSKEI
-226 PFYGFACNGGIVNF
+226 PYYGFACNGGLIDF
-240 ESRGF
+240 ENKSF
-245 DFSGSSMVFPVQ
+245 DFFFFFMIFPVQ
-257 SNAKQTMPEY
+257 SNQRQSLPEY
-267 RVLLSQ
+267 RVLLSE

-279 TREHSVRVQMNVGG
+279 TKEHSVKVQMNVGG
-293 EKLYINNV
+293 EKLYLNNV
-301 TAAREIIIPAAALN
+301 ATARELIIPTGALN
-315 TPFSRTEIVENAECV
+315 TPFSRTEFTDNSECV
-330 DSLIMRGTNAVATL
+330 ESLIMRGTKVSGKEVL
-344 RGSDDTAGVGGGAAQ
+344 D
-359 SATSAQGAATTLSAT
+359 
-374 ATLNPEPDFAY
+374 
-385 EILEPIRT
+385 PIRT

-430 EVQDKLFR
+430 EVQDRLFR

-451 RLLTNEELGDM
+451 KLLTNEELGDM
-462 HGYNAHDYSAQS
+462 HGYNAHDYSAES
-474 MANFFNKATELNF
+474 MARFFNKATELNF
-487 KLNEE
+487 TLNEE

-497 RILIHNGLLEDDGF
+497 RILIHNGLFEDDGI

-526 TPAWS
+526 TPGWS

-548 AEFRNFVSA
+548 AEFRNYVSA
-557 VYYTFDQTSR
+557 VFYTFDPTSR

-578 SLGYDV
+578 SLGYDT

-601 RLSEVANYFVHL
+601 RLSEVAKYFVHL
-613 ANRGTVIKFTPD
+613 ANRSTVIEFTPQ
-625 LAAYIRK
+625 LASYIIK

-642 NALNDF
+642 TALNDF

>member
-1 MKLPKLNLKLPE
+1 MKLPRVNLKLQN
-13 LKIKLPELPKL
+13 IKWPQM
-24 TKTQKLL
+24 TKSQLIL
-31 SIAITVFLL
+31 SIIVIVFLL
-40 LDITAGIILL
+40 MDLTAGIVLL
-50 ANKDKSAVRLV
+50 VNKNKSAVRIV
-61 CGSENTSRLFSL
+61 YSSDEISRLYAL
-73 DSAASKG
+73 DSAATKG
-80 TIKEDGYANFKFTK
+80 TVSNEYANFKFTQE
-94 AQKEY
+94 QKEY
-99 FYKTYRE
+99 FYKTYQE
-106 NGTVALT
+106 KGSVALT
-113 VCLQLMP
+113 ICLQMMP

-125 EQLELSDGTE
+125 QLLASDAE
-135 PVFRYGFLGEEDF
+135 AVLRYGFLTGDDF
-148 TIEGKFLRKKYPD
+148 TIDGKFIKKKYPD
-161 TRRIQ
+161 IKRIQ
-166 IQGDERKAPEL
+166 VQADEKKAPEL
-177 FDISF
+177 FDLSF
-182 AVQKNENIE
+182 AVQKSDNIE
-191 KYIPKGFFIYS
+191 KYLPEGFFVYS
-202 TVRCRI
+202 TIRCRV

-214 PAEIGYDLTSEI
+214 PAEIGFDVSKEI
-226 PFYGFACNGGIVNF
+226 PYYGFACNGGLIDF
-240 ESRGF
+240 ENKSF
-245 DFSGSSMVFPVQ
+245 DFSGSSMIFPVQ
-257 SNAKQTMPEY
+257 SNQRQSLPEY
-267 RVLLSQ
+267 RVLLSE

-279 TREHSVRVQMNVGG
+279 TKEHSVKVQMNVGG
-293 EKLYINNV
+293 EKLYLNNV
-301 TAAREIIIPAAALN
+301 ATARELIIPTGALN
-315 TPFSRTEIVENAECV
+315 TPFSRTEFTDNSECV
-330 DSLIMRGTNAVATL
+330 ESLIMRGTKVSGKEVL
-344 RGSDDTAGVGGGAAQ
+344 D
-359 SATSAQGAATTLSAT
+359 
-374 ATLNPEPDFAY
+374 
-385 EILEPIRT
+385 PIRT

-430 EVQDKLFR
+430 EVQDRLFR

-451 RLLTNEELGDM
+451 KLLTNEELGDM
-462 HGYNAHDYSAQS
+462 HGYNAHDYSAES
-474 MANFFNKATELNF
+474 MARFFNKATELNF
-487 KLNEE
+487 TLNEE

-497 RILIHNGLLEDDGF
+497 RILIHNGLFEDDGI

-526 TPAWS
+526 TPGWS

-548 AEFRNFVSA
+548 AEFRNYVSA
-557 VYYTFDQTSR
+557 VFYTFDPTSR

-578 SLGYDV
+578 SLGYDT

-601 RLSEVANYFVHL
+601 RLSEVAKYFVHL
-613 ANRGTVIKFTPD
+613 ANRSTVIEFTPQ
-625 LAAYIRK
+625 LASYIIK

-642 NALNDF
+642 TALNDF

>member
-1 MKLPKLNLKLPE
+1 MKLPKLNLKLQKPN
-13 LKIKLPELPKL
+13 IKLPELSKS
-24 TKTQKLL
+24 QWIL
-31 SIAITVFLL
+31 SIAVTVFLL
-40 LDITAGIILL
+40 LDIIAGIILL
-50 ANKDKSAVRLV
+50 ANKNKSAVRIV
-61 CGSENTSRLFSL
+61 CGNQEMSRLYAL

-80 TIKEDGYANFKFTK
+80 TVNEGYANFKFSK
-94 AQKEY
+94 EQKDY
-99 FYKTYRE
+99 FYKTYQE
-106 NGTVALT
+106 NGSVALT
-113 VCLQLMP
+113 VCLQLIP

-125 EQLELSDGTE
+125 QLLESDAET
-135 PVFRYGFLGEEDF
+135 VFRYGFLGNDDF
-148 TIEGKFLRKKYPD
+148 TIEGKYIKKKYPD
-161 TRRIQ
+161 IKRIQ
-166 IQGDERKAPEL
+166 IQGDEKRAPEV
-177 FDISF
+177 FDLSF
-182 AVQKNENIE
+182 AVQKNDNIE
-191 KYIPKGFFIYS
+191 KYIPNGFYVYS

-208 IAACVV
+208 VAAAVV
-214 PAEIGYDLTSEI
+214 PAEIGFDVTKEI
-226 PFYGFACNGGIVNF
+226 PFYGFACNGGLVDF
-240 ESRGF
+240 ENKGF
-245 DFSGSSMVFPVQ
+245 DFSGTSMVFPVQ
-257 SNAKQTMPEY
+257 SSAKQTMPEY
-267 RVLLSQ
+267 RLVLSE
-273 NPENKT
+273 NPDLKT
-279 TREHSVRVQMNVGG
+279 TREHSVKILMNAGG

-301 TAAREIIIPAAALN
+301 NAAREIIIPAAALN
-315 TPFSRTEIVENAECV
+315 APFSRTELAENANCIE
-330 DSLIMRGTNAVATL
+330 SLIMRGTKALA
-344 RGSDDTAGVGGGAAQ
+344 SDEG
-359 SATSAQGAATTLSAT
+359 
-374 ATLNPEPDFAY
+374 

-393 DPGLILNYKTSQ
+393 DPGLILNYKSSQ
-405 WRTADYEIYEWDRFP
+405 WRTLDYEIYEWDRFP

-430 EVQDKLFR
+430 EVQDRLFR

-462 HGYNAHDYSAQS
+462 HGYNAHDYSAES
-474 MANFFNKATELNF
+474 MARFFNKATELNF
-487 KLNEE
+487 PLNEE

-497 RILIHNGLLEDDGF
+497 RILIHNGLFEDDGI

-526 TPAWS
+526 TPGWS

-557 VYYTFDQTSR
+557 VYYTFDPTSR

-578 SLGYDV
+578 SLGYDI

-601 RLSEVANYFVHL
+601 RLSEVAKYFVHL

-642 NALNDF
+642 TALNDF
-648 VFDKYGIVCG
+648 VYDKYGIVCG

>member
-1 MKLPKLNLKLPE
+1 MKLPKLNLKLP
-13 LKIKLPELPKL
+13 KL
-24 TKTQKLL
+24 TRNQWIL
-31 SIAITVFLL
+31 SIAVTLFLL

-50 ANKDKSAVRLV
+50 VNKNKSAVRLLNS
-61 CGSENTSRLFSL
+61 GGEMTRLYAL

-80 TIKEDGYANFKFTK
+80 TVSGEGYANFKFTK
-94 AQKEY
+94 EQKEY
-99 FYKTYRE
+99 FYRE
-106 NGTVALT
+106 YKRNGNVALT
-113 VCLQLMP
+113 VCLQMMP

-125 EQLELSDGTE
+125 QLLESDAE
-135 PVFRYGFLGEEDF
+135 AVFRYGFLTNDDF
-148 TIEGKFLRKKYPD
+148 TIDGKFIKKKYPD

-166 IQGDERKAPEL
+166 IQADEKKSPAV
-177 FDISF
+177 FDVSF
-182 AVQKNENIE
+182 AVQKNENIQ
-191 KYIPKGFFIYS
+191 KYVPEGFYIYS
-202 TVRCRI
+202 TIRCRI
-208 IAACVV
+208 LAAIVV
-214 PAEIGYDLTSEI
+214 PAEIGFDVTSEI
-226 PFYGFACNGGIVNF
+226 PFYGFACNGGIIDF
-240 ESRGF
+240 ENKGF

-257 SNAKQTMPEY
+257 SSVKQAMPEY
-267 RVLLSQ
+267 RLLLSE

-279 TREHSVRVQMNVGG
+279 TRENSVKVLMNVGG

-301 TAAREIIIPAAALN
+301 PAAREIIIPTAALN
-315 TPFSRTEIVENAECV
+315 APFSRTDFVENSQCV
-330 DSLIMRGTNAVATL
+330 DSLIMRA
-344 RGSDDTAGVGGGAAQ
+344 SK
-359 SATSAQGAATTLSAT
+359 AT
-374 ATLNPEPDFAY
+374 ASLREDAAVSDEEKASGEHDITDY

-393 DPGLILNYKTSQ
+393 DPGLILNYKSSQ
-405 WRTADYEIYEWDRFP
+405 WRTADYEIFEWDRFP
-420 QILFF
+420 RILFF

-451 RLLTNEELGDM
+451 RLLTNQELGNM
-462 HGYNAHDYSAQS
+462 HGYNAHDYSAES
-474 MANFFNKATELNF
+474 MAKFFNKAVELNF
-487 KLNEE
+487 QLNEE
-492 ELLLK
+492 EELLK
-497 RILIHNGLLEDDGF
+497 RILIHNGLLESDGL

-548 AEFRNFVSA
+548 AEFRNYVSA
-557 VYYTFDQTSR
+557 VYYTFDPDSL

-578 SLGYDV
+578 TLGYDV

-601 RLSEVANYFVHL
+601 RLSEVAKYFVHL
-613 ANRGTVIKFTPD
+613 ANRGSVIEFTPK
-625 LAAYIRK
+625 LAAYVRK

-642 NALNDF
+642 NALNDY
-648 VFDKYGIVCG
+648 VYDKYGIVCG

>member
-1 MKLPKLNLKLPE
+1 MKLPKLSLKLQN
-13 LKIKLPELPKL
+13 IKWPQM
-24 TKTQKLL
+24 TKSQLIL
-31 SIAITVFLL
+31 SLVVIVFLL
-40 LDITAGIILL
+40 LDLAAGIVLL
-50 ANKDKSAVRLV
+50 ANKNKSAVRIVYSNGDL
-61 CGSENTSRLFSL
+61 SRLYAL
-73 DSAASKG
+73 DSAATKG
-80 TIKEDGYANFKFTK
+80 TVNDEYANFKFTK
-94 AQKEY
+94 EQKEY
-99 FYKTYRE
+99 FYKTYQE
-106 NGTVALT
+106 NGSAALT
-113 VCLQLMP
+113 ICLQLMP

-125 EQLELSDGTE
+125 QLLASEAETVL
-135 PVFRYGFLGEEDF
+135 RYGFLTRDDF
-148 TIEGKFLRKKYPD
+148 TINGKFIKKKYPD
-161 TRRIQ
+161 IKRIQ
-166 IQGDERKAPEL
+166 VQADEKKAPVL
-177 FDISF
+177 FDLSF
-182 AVQKNENIE
+182 AVQKNDNIE
-191 KYIPKGFFIYS
+191 KYLPEGFFIYS
-202 TVRCRI
+202 TIRCRV

-214 PAEIGYDLTSEI
+214 PAEIGFDVSKEI
-226 PFYGFACNGGIVNF
+226 PYYGFACNGGVIDF
-240 ESRGF
+240 ENKSF
-245 DFSGSSMVFPVQ
+245 DFSGCSMVFPVQ
-257 SNAKQTMPEY
+257 SNLKQSMPEY
-267 RVLLSQ
+267 RVLLSE

-279 TREHSVRVQMNVGG
+279 TKEHSVRVHMNVGG
-293 EKLYINNV
+293 EKLYLNNV
-301 TAAREIIIPAAALN
+301 ATARELIIPTGALN
-315 TPFSRTEIVENAECV
+315 TPFSRTEFTDNSECV
-330 DSLIMRGTNAVATL
+330 ESLIMRGTKASGEEVL
-344 RGSDDTAGVGGGAAQ
+344 D
-359 SATSAQGAATTLSAT
+359 
-374 ATLNPEPDFAY
+374 
-385 EILEPIRT
+385 PIRT

-430 EVQDKLFR
+430 EIQDRLFR

-451 RLLTNEELGDM
+451 KLLTNEELGDM
-462 HGYNAHDYSAQS
+462 HGYNAHDYSAES
-474 MANFFNKATELNF
+474 MARFFNKATELNF
-487 KLNEE
+487 PLNEE

-497 RILIHNGLLEDDGF
+497 RILIHNGLFEDDGI
-511 YVKANEGGL
+511 YVKAKEGGL

-526 TPAWS
+526 TPLWS

-548 AEFRNFVSA
+548 AEFRNYVSA
-557 VYYTFDQTSR
+557 VFYTFDPTSR

-578 SLGYDV
+578 SLGYDT

-601 RLSEVANYFVHL
+601 RLSEVAKYFVHL
-613 ANRGTVIKFTPD
+613 ANRGTVMNFTPQ

-632 TEGRGFEDAA
+632 TEGLGFEDAA

>member
-1 MKLPKLNLKLPE
+1 MKLPDLTKKLKLDK
-13 LKIKLPELPKL
+13 LSSLSKSQKILVAAVV
-24 TKTQKLL
+24 
-31 SIAITVFLL
+31 IFLI
-40 LDITAGIILL
+40 LDIAAGIVLI
-50 ANKDKSAVRLV
+50 ANKNKSAVHILGPR
-61 CGSENTSRLFSL
+61 GEMTSLYAL

-80 TIKEDGYANFKFTK
+80 TVNNEYANFKFTK

-99 FYKTYRE
+99 FSKVYKDQ
-106 NGTVALT
+106 GSVSLT
-113 VCLQLMP
+113 VCFQMMP

-125 EQLELSDGTE
+125 ELLASDANA
-135 PVFRYGFLGEEDF
+135 VLRYGFLSGDDF
-148 TIEGKFLRKKYPD
+148 TIDGKFIKKKYPD

-166 IQGDERKAPEL
+166 VQADEKNAPTV

-182 AVQKNENIE
+182 AVQKNDNIE
-191 KYIPKGFFIYS
+191 KYIPEGFYVYS
-202 TVRCRI
+202 TLRCRVL
-208 IAACVV
+208 AAIVV
-214 PAEIGYDLTSEI
+214 PAEIGFDFRSEI
-226 PFYGFACNGGIVNF
+226 PFAGFACNGGILDF
-240 ESRGF
+240 KSKTF

-257 SNAKQTMPEY
+257 SNMMQSMPEY
-267 RVLLSQ
+267 RVMLSE

-279 TREHSVRVQMNVGG
+279 TREHAVRIQMNVGG
-293 EKLYINNV
+293 EKLYLNNV
-301 TAAREIIIPAAALN
+301 TAANELIIPTAALN
-315 TPFSRTEIVENAECV
+315 TPFSRVEFTDNAECV
-330 DSLIMRGTNAVATL
+330 ESLIMRGTKA
-344 RGSDDTAGVGGGAAQ
+344 AGV
-359 SATSAQGAATTLSAT
+359 
-374 ATLNPEPDFAY
+374 
-385 EILEPIRT
+385 EILEPVRT

-405 WRTADYEIYEWDRFP
+405 WRTADYELYEWDRFP

-462 HGYNAHDYSAQS
+462 HGYNAHDYSAES
-474 MANFFNKATELNF
+474 MARFFNKATELNF
-487 KLNEE
+487 PLNEE
-492 ELLLK
+492 EELLK
-497 RILIHNGLLEDDGF
+497 RILIHNKLLESDGM

-526 TPAWS
+526 TPGWS

-557 VYYTFDQTSR
+557 VYYTFDPDSR

-613 ANRGTVIKFTPD
+613 ANRGTVINYTPN
-625 LAAYIRK
+625 LAAYVRK

-648 VFDKYGIVCG
+648 VYDKYGIVCG

-663 NR
+663 SR

>member
-1 MKLPKLNLKLPE
+1 MKFPELTKKLKLDK
-13 LKIKLPELPKL
+13 LSSLSKSQKILVAAVV
-24 TKTQKLL
+24 
-31 SIAITVFLL
+31 IFLI
-40 LDITAGIILL
+40 LDIAAGIVLI
-50 ANKDKSAVRLV
+50 ANKNKSAVHILGPR
-61 CGSENTSRLFSL
+61 GEMTSLYAL

-80 TIKEDGYANFKFTK
+80 TVNNEYANFKFTK

-99 FYKTYRE
+99 FSKVYKDQ
-106 NGTVALT
+106 GSVSLT
-113 VCLQLMP
+113 VCFQMMP

-125 EQLELSDGTE
+125 ELLASDADA
-135 PVFRYGFLGEEDF
+135 VLRYGFLSGDDF
-148 TIEGKFLRKKYPD
+148 TIDGKFIKKKYPD

-166 IQGDERKAPEL
+166 VQADEKNAPKV

-182 AVQKNENIE
+182 AVQKNDNIE
-191 KYIPKGFFIYS
+191 KYIPEGFYVYS
-202 TVRCRI
+202 TLRCRVL
-208 IAACVV
+208 AAIVV
-214 PAEIGYDLTSEI
+214 PAEIGFDFRSEI
-226 PFYGFACNGGIVNF
+226 PFAGFACNGGILDF
-240 ESRGF
+240 KSKTF

-257 SNAKQTMPEY
+257 SNMMQSMPEY
-267 RVLLSQ
+267 RVMLSE
-273 NPENKT
+273 NTENKT
-279 TREHSVRVQMNVGG
+279 TREHAVRIQMNVGG
-293 EKLYINNV
+293 EKLYLNNV
-301 TAAREIIIPAAALN
+301 TAANELIIPTAALN
-315 TPFSRTEIVENAECV
+315 TPFSRVEFTDNAECV
-330 DSLIMRGTNAVATL
+330 ESLIMRGTKA
-344 RGSDDTAGVGGGAAQ
+344 AGAEV
-359 SATSAQGAATTLSAT
+359 
-374 ATLNPEPDFAY
+374 
-385 EILEPIRT
+385 LEPVRT

-405 WRTADYEIYEWDRFP
+405 WRTADYELYEWDRFP

-462 HGYNAHDYSAQS
+462 HGYNAHDYSAES
-474 MANFFNKATELNF
+474 MARFFNKATELNF
-487 KLNEE
+487 PLNEE
-492 ELLLK
+492 EELLK
-497 RILIHNGLLEDDGF
+497 RILIHNKLLESDGM

-526 TPAWS
+526 TPGWS

-557 VYYTFDQTSR
+557 VYYTFDPDSR

-613 ANRGTVIKFTPD
+613 ANRGTVINYTPN
-625 LAAYIRK
+625 LAAYVRK

-648 VFDKYGIVCG
+648 VYDKYGIVRG

-663 NR
+663 SR

>member
-1 MKLPKLNLKLPE
+1 MKLPKLNLKLPK
-13 LKIKLPELPKL
+13 LNIKLPHLPQM

-31 SIAITVFLL
+31 SIAIAIFLL
-40 LDITAGIILL
+40 LDITAGIVLL
-50 ANKDKSAVRLV
+50 VNKDKSAVRLV
-61 CGSENTSRLFSL
+61 CGSENTTRLFAL

-120 TKKQK
+120 TKKQM
-125 EQLELSDGTE
+125 ELLSSDAETL
-135 PVFRYGFLGEEDF
+135 FRYGFLGIEDF
-148 TIEGKFLRKKYPD
+148 TIEGKFLKKKYPD

-166 IQGDERKAPEL
+166 IQGDEKKAPEL
-177 FDISF
+177 FDVSF

-191 KYIPKGFFIYS
+191 KYAPEGFFIYS
-202 TVRCRI
+202 SIRCRI

-214 PAEIGYDLTSEI
+214 PAEVGFDVTKEI
-226 PFYGFACNGGIVNF
+226 PFYGFACNGGLVDF
-240 ESRGF
+240 ERRAF
-245 DFSGSSMVFPVQ
+245 DFSGCSMVFPVQ
-257 SNAKQTMPEY
+257 SNSKQTMPEY
-267 RVLLSQ
+267 RVILSE
-273 NPENKT
+273 NPENKS

-301 TAAREIIIPAAALN
+301 NAAREIIIPAAALN
-315 TPFSRTEIVENAECV
+315 TPFSRTELAENADSVE
-330 DSLIMRGTNAVATL
+330 SLIMRGTKALASEE
-344 RGSDDTAGVGGGAAQ
+344 G
-359 SATSAQGAATTLSAT
+359 
-374 ATLNPEPDFAY
+374 

-425 DTRNY
+425 DTKNY
-430 EVQDKLFR
+430 EVQDRLFR

-451 RLLTNEELGDM
+451 RLLTNDELGDM

-474 MANFFNKATELNF
+474 MANFFNKASELHF
-487 KLNEE
+487 QLNEE

-497 RILIHNGLLEDDGF
+497 RILIHNGLLEDDGL

-526 TPAWS
+526 TPGWS

-540 WHTIFFRD
+540 WHTIFCRD
-548 AEFRNFVSA
+548 AEFRNYVSA
-557 VYYTFDQTSR
+557 VYYTFDPTSR

-578 SLGYDV
+578 SLGYDI

-601 RLSEVANYFVHL
+601 KLSEVANYFVHL

-648 VFDKYGIVCG
+648 VYDKYGIVCG

>member
-1 MKLPKLNLKLPE
+1 MGN
-13 LKIKLPELPKL
+13 
-24 TKTQKLL
+24 
-31 SIAITVFLL
+31 
-40 LDITAGIILL
+40 
-50 ANKDKSAVRLV
+50 
-61 CGSENTSRLFSL
+61 
-73 DSAASKG
+73 
-80 TIKEDGYANFKFTK
+80 
-94 AQKEY
+94 
-99 FYKTYRE
+99 
-106 NGTVALT
+106 
-113 VCLQLMP
+113 
-120 TKKQK
+120 
-125 EQLELSDGTE
+125 
-135 PVFRYGFLGEEDF
+135 EDF
-148 TIEGKFLRKKYPD
+148 TIEGKFLKKKYPD

-166 IQGDERKAPEL
+166 IQGDEKSAPEI
-177 FDISF
+177 FDLSF
-182 AVQKNENIE
+182 ALQKNDNIE
-191 KYIPKGFFIYS
+191 KHLPEGFFIYS
-202 TVRCRI
+202 TVRCKI
-208 IAACVV
+208 LAACLV
-214 PAEIGYDLTSEI
+214 PAEIGFDLSKDI
-226 PFYGFACNGGIVNF
+226 PFYGFACNGGFVNF
-240 ESRGF
+240 EAKSF

-257 SNAKQTMPEY
+257 SNLKQSMPEY
-267 RVLLSQ
+267 RILLS
-273 NPENKT
+273 ENEEYKT

-293 EKLYINNV
+293 EKLYVNNV
-301 TAAREIIIPAAALN
+301 KAAREVIIPTAALN
-315 TPFSRTEIVENAECV
+315 TPFSRTEFAENSECV
-330 DSLIMRGTNAVATL
+330 DSLIMRGTK
-344 RGSDDTAGVGGGAAQ
+344 AAA
-359 SATSAQGAATTLSAT
+359 SAIDGEISLDGLSS
-374 ATLNPEPDFAY
+374 LGY
-385 EILEPIRT
+385 EVLEPIRT

-430 EVQDKLFR
+430 EVQDRLFR

-474 MANFFNKATELNF
+474 MANFFNKAAEINF
-487 KLNEE
+487 QLNEE

-497 RILIHNGLLEDDGF
+497 RILIYNGLLEDDGF

-526 TPAWS
+526 TPGWS

-557 VYYTFDQTSR
+557 VYYTFDPDSR
-567 DFLID
+567 AFLID

-613 ANRGTVIKFTPD
+613 ANRGTVINYTPK
-625 LAAYIRK
+625 LAAYVRK
-632 TEGRGFEDAA
+632 TEGQGFEDAA
-642 NALNDF
+642 YALNDF
-648 VFDKYGIVCG
+648 VYDKYGIVCG

>member
-1 MKLPKLNLKLPE
+1 MKLPKLDLKLPR
-13 LKIKLPELPKL
+13 LPVM
-24 TKTQKLL
+24 TKTQKILVAA
-31 SIAITVFLL
+31 IAIFLA
-40 LDITAGIILL
+40 LDIAAGIVLL
-50 ANKDKSAVRLV
+50 VNKNKSAVKILSSNGDV
-61 CGSENTSRLFSL
+61 SALYAL
-73 DSAASKG
+73 DSAATKG
-80 TIKEDGYANFKFTK
+80 TVNDEYANFKFTK

-99 FYKTYRE
+99 FSKAYKE
-106 NGTVALT
+106 HGSVALT
-113 VCLQLMP
+113 VCFQLMP

-125 EQLELSDGTE
+125 AALENQNGEEAVL
-135 PVFRYGFLGEEDF
+135 RYGFLGNEDF
-148 TIEGKFLRKKYPD
+148 TIQGKFLKKKYPD
-161 TRRIQ
+161 IRRIQ
-166 IQGDERKAPEL
+166 IQADEKKSPEL
-177 FDISF
+177 FDVSF
-182 AVQKNENIE
+182 AIQRNENIE
-191 KYIPKGFFIYS
+191 KYIPEGFFVYS

-214 PAEIGYDLTSEI
+214 PAEIGFDYTSEI
-226 PFYGFACNGGIVNF
+226 PFYGFACNGGVIDF
-240 ESRGF
+240 EHKSF

-257 SNAKQTMPEY
+257 SNLKHSMPEY
-267 RVLLSQ
+267 RVLLSENQ
-273 NPENKT
+273 ENKT
-279 TREHSVRVQMNVGG
+279 TREGSVRVQMNVGG
-293 EKLYINNV
+293 EKLYLNNV
-301 TAAREIIIPAAALN
+301 NAARELIIPAGALN
-315 TPFSRTEIVENAECV
+315 TPFSRVELKDNAECIE
-330 DSLIMRGTNAVATL
+330 SLIMRGTKP
-344 RGSDDTAGVGGGAAQ
+344 AGEEV
-359 SATSAQGAATTLSAT
+359 
-374 ATLNPEPDFAY
+374 
-385 EILEPIRT
+385 LEPIRT
-393 DPGLILNYKTSQ
+393 DPGLILNYKTTQ
-405 WRTADYEIYEWDRFP
+405 WRTPDYELYEWDRFP

-430 EVQDKLFR
+430 EIQDKLFR
-438 RLAFFVEK
+438 RMAFFVEK

-462 HGYNAHDYSAQS
+462 HGYNAHDYSAAS
-474 MANFFNKATELNF
+474 MAAFFNKATDLGF
-487 KLNEE
+487 QLNEE
-492 ELLLK
+492 EELLK
-497 RILIHNGLLEDDGF
+497 RILIHNKLLESDGI

-526 TPAWS
+526 TPGWS
-531 RTNLLAHEG
+531 RANLLAHEG

-548 AEFRNFVSA
+548 AEFRNYVSA
-557 VYYTFDQTSR
+557 VYYTFDPTSL

-578 SLGYDV
+578 SLGYDI

-613 ANRGTVIKFTPD
+613 ANRGSVIEYTPK
-625 LAAYIRK
+625 LAAYVRK

>member
-1 MKLPKLNLKLPE
+1 MKLPRVNLKLQN
-13 LKIKLPELPKL
+13 IKWPQM
-24 TKTQKLL
+24 TKSQLIL
-31 SIAITVFLL
+31 SIIVIVFLL
-40 LDITAGIILL
+40 MDLTAGIVLL
-50 ANKDKSAVRLV
+50 VNKNKSAVRIV
-61 CGSENTSRLFSL
+61 YSSDEISRLYAL
-73 DSAASKG
+73 DSAATKG
-80 TIKEDGYANFKFTK
+80 TVSNEYANFKFTQE
-94 AQKEY
+94 QKEY
-99 FYKTYRE
+99 FYKTYQE
-106 NGTVALT
+106 KGSVALT
-113 VCLQLMP
+113 ICLQMMP

-125 EQLELSDGTE
+125 QLLASDAET
-135 PVFRYGFLGEEDF
+135 VLRYGFLTGDDF
-148 TIEGKFLRKKYPD
+148 TINGKFIKKKYPD
-161 TRRIQ
+161 IKRIQ
-166 IQGDERKAPEL
+166 VQADEKKAPEL
-177 FDISF
+177 FDLSF
-182 AVQKNENIE
+182 AVQKNDNIE
-191 KYIPKGFFIYS
+191 KYIPEGFFVYS
-202 TVRCRI
+202 TIRCRV

-214 PAEIGYDLTSEI
+214 PAEIGFDVSKEI
-226 PFYGFACNGGIVNF
+226 PYYGFACNGGLIDF
-240 ESRGF
+240 ENKSF
-245 DFSGSSMVFPVQ
+245 DFSGSSMIFPVQ
-257 SNAKQTMPEY
+257 SNQRQSLPEY
-267 RVLLSQ
+267 RVLLSE

-279 TREHSVRVQMNVGG
+279 TKEHSVKVQMNVGG
-293 EKLYINNV
+293 EKLYLNNV
-301 TAAREIIIPAAALN
+301 ATARELIIPAGALN
-315 TPFSRTEIVENAECV
+315 TPFSRTEFTDNSECV
-330 DSLIMRGTNAVATL
+330 ESLIMRGTKVSGKEVL
-344 RGSDDTAGVGGGAAQ
+344 D
-359 SATSAQGAATTLSAT
+359 
-374 ATLNPEPDFAY
+374 
-385 EILEPIRT
+385 PIRT

-430 EVQDKLFR
+430 EVQDRLFR

-451 RLLTNEELGDM
+451 KLLTNEELGDM
-462 HGYNAHDYSAQS
+462 HGYNAHDYSAES
-474 MANFFNKATELNF
+474 MARFFNKATELNF
-487 KLNEE
+487 TLNEE

-497 RILIHNGLLEDDGF
+497 RILIHNGLFEDDGI

-526 TPAWS
+526 TPGWS

-548 AEFRNFVSA
+548 AEFRNYVSA
-557 VYYTFDQTSR
+557 VFYTFDPTSR

-578 SLGYDV
+578 SLGYDT

-601 RLSEVANYFVHL
+601 RISEVAKYFVHL
-613 ANRGTVIKFTPD
+613 ANRSTVIEFTPQ
-625 LAAYIRK
+625 LASYIIK

-642 NALNDF
+642 AALNDF

>member
-1 MKLPKLNLKLPE
+1 MKMPKFTS
-13 LKIKLPELPKL
+13 L
-24 TKTQKLL
+24 TKIQKSLVVAL
-31 SIAITVFLL
+31 VVFLL

-50 ANKDKSAVRLV
+50 VNKNKSAVKLV
-61 CGSENTSRLFSL
+61 GPGGVTTNLYSL
-73 DSAASKG
+73 DSAATKG
-80 TIKEDGYANFKFTK
+80 TVNDGYANFKFTK

-99 FYKTYRE
+99 FYKTYNE
-106 NGTVALT
+106 QGSVALT
-113 VCLQLMP
+113 ICLQMMP
-120 TKKQK
+120 TRKQK
-125 EQLELSDGTE
+125 ELMDSDNQT
-135 PVFRYGFLGEEDF
+135 VLRYGFLGKDDF
-148 TIEGKFLRKKYPD
+148 TIEGKFIKKKYPD

-166 IQGDERKAPEL
+166 IQADEKNAPEL
-177 FDISF
+177 FDVSF
-182 AVQKNENIE
+182 AVQKNDNIE
-191 KYIPKGFFIYS
+191 KFTPEGFFVYS
-202 TVRCRI
+202 TVRCRV
-208 IAACVV
+208 IAAIVV
-214 PAEIGYDLTSEI
+214 PAEIGFDYKAEI
-226 PFYGFACNGGIVNF
+226 PFVGFACNGGVIDFTNK
-240 ESRGF
+240 SF

-257 SNAKQTMPEY
+257 SNNKQSMPEF
-267 RVLLSQ
+267 RVLLSD

-293 EKLYINNV
+293 EKLYLNNV
-301 TAAREIIIPAAALN
+301 EAARELIIPTGALN
-315 TPFSRTEIVENAECV
+315 TPFSRVEFTDNSECV
-330 DSLIMRGTNAVATL
+330 ESLIMRGT
-344 RGSDDTAGVGGGAAQ
+344 SIAGDEV
-359 SATSAQGAATTLSAT
+359 LD
-374 ATLNPEPDFAY
+374 PV
-385 EILEPIRT
+385 RT

-405 WRTADYEIYEWDRFP
+405 WRTADYELFEWDRFP

-438 RLAFFVEK
+438 RMAFFVEK

-451 RLLTNEELGDM
+451 RLLTNDELGDM
-462 HGYNAHDYSAQS
+462 HGYNAHDYSAES
-474 MANFFNKATELNF
+474 MARFFNKATEIGF
-487 KLNEE
+487 QLNEE

-497 RILIHNGLLEDDGF
+497 RILIHNKLLESDGL

-520 VSISRE
+520 VSVSRE
-526 TPAWS
+526 TPGWS

-548 AEFRNFVSA
+548 AEFRNYISA
-557 VYYTFDQTSR
+557 VYYTFDPSSR

-578 SLGYDV
+578 SLGYDID
-584 NDEYL
+584 DEYL

-601 RLSEVANYFVHL
+601 RLSEVAKYFVHL
-613 ANRGTVIKFTPD
+613 ANRGTVIDFTPQ
-625 LAAYIRK
+625 LASYIRK

>member
-1 MKLPKLNLKLPE
+1 M
-13 LKIKLPELPKL
+13 
-24 TKTQKLL
+24 
-31 SIAITVFLL
+31 
-40 LDITAGIILL
+40 
-50 ANKDKSAVRLV
+50 
-61 CGSENTSRLFSL
+61 
-73 DSAASKG
+73 
-80 TIKEDGYANFKFTK
+80 
-94 AQKEY
+94 
-99 FYKTYRE
+99 
-106 NGTVALT
+106 
-113 VCLQLMP
+113 MP

-125 EQLELSDGTE
+125 QLLASDAE
-135 PVFRYGFLGEEDF
+135 AVLRYGFLTGDDF
-148 TIEGKFLRKKYPD
+148 TINGKFIKKKYPD
-161 TRRIQ
+161 IKRIQ
-166 IQGDERKAPEL
+166 VQADEKKAPEL
-177 FDISF
+177 FDLSF
-182 AVQKNENIE
+182 AVQKNDNIE
-191 KYIPKGFFIYS
+191 KYIPEGFFVYS
-202 TVRCRI
+202 TIRCRV

-214 PAEIGYDLTSEI
+214 PAEIGFDVSKEI
-226 PFYGFACNGGIVNF
+226 PYYGFACNGGLIDF
-240 ESRGF
+240 ENKSF
-245 DFSGSSMVFPVQ
+245 DFSGSSMIFPVQ
-257 SNAKQTMPEY
+257 SNQRQSLPEY
-267 RVLLSQ
+267 RVLLSE

-279 TREHSVRVQMNVGG
+279 TKEHSVKVQMNVGG
-293 EKLYINNV
+293 EKLYLNNV
-301 TAAREIIIPAAALN
+301 ATARELIIPTGALN
-315 TPFSRTEIVENAECV
+315 TPFSRTEFTDNSECV
-330 DSLIMRGTNAVATL
+330 ESLIMRGTKVSGKEVL
-344 RGSDDTAGVGGGAAQ
+344 D
-359 SATSAQGAATTLSAT
+359 
-374 ATLNPEPDFAY
+374 
-385 EILEPIRT
+385 PIRT

-430 EVQDKLFR
+430 EVQDRLFR

-451 RLLTNEELGDM
+451 KLLTNEELGDM
-462 HGYNAHDYSAQS
+462 HGYNAHDYSAES
-474 MANFFNKATELNF
+474 MARFFNKATELNF
-487 KLNEE
+487 TLNEE

-497 RILIHNGLLEDDGF
+497 RILIHNGLFEDDGI

-526 TPAWS
+526 TPGWS

-548 AEFRNFVSA
+548 AEFRNYVSA
-557 VYYTFDQTSR
+557 VFYTFDPTSR

-578 SLGYDV
+578 SLGYDT

-601 RLSEVANYFVHL
+601 RLSEVAKYFVHL
-613 ANRGTVIKFTPD
+613 ANRSTVIEFTPQ
-625 LAAYIRK
+625 LASYIIK

-642 NALNDF
+642 AALNDF

>member
-1 MKLPKLNLKLPE
+1 M
-13 LKIKLPELPKL
+13 
-24 TKTQKLL
+24 L
-31 SIAITVFLL
+31 SDDA
-40 LDITAGIILL
+40 
-50 ANKDKSAVRLV
+50 
-61 CGSENTSRLFSL
+61 
-73 DSAASKG
+73 
-80 TIKEDGYANFKFTK
+80 Y
-94 AQKEY
+94 
-99 FYKTYRE
+99 
-106 NGTVALT
+106 
-113 VCLQLMP
+113 
-120 TKKQK
+120 KKQK
-125 EQLELSDGTE
+125 ELLASDANA
-135 PVFRYGFLGEEDF
+135 VLRYGFLSGDDF
-148 TIEGKFLRKKYPD
+148 TIDGKFIKKKYPD

-166 IQGDERKAPEL
+166 VQADEKNAPTV

-182 AVQKNENIE
+182 AVQKNDNIE
-191 KYIPKGFFIYS
+191 KYIPEGFYVYS
-202 TVRCRI
+202 TLRCRVL
-208 IAACVV
+208 AAIVV
-214 PAEIGYDLTSEI
+214 PAEIGFDFRSEI
-226 PFYGFACNGGIVNF
+226 PFAGFACNGGILDF
-240 ESRGF
+240 KSKTF

-257 SNAKQTMPEY
+257 SNMMQSMPEY
-267 RVLLSQ
+267 RVMLSE

-279 TREHSVRVQMNVGG
+279 TREHAVRIQMNVGG
-293 EKLYINNV
+293 EKLYLNNV
-301 TAAREIIIPAAALN
+301 TAANELIIPTAALN
-315 TPFSRTEIVENAECV
+315 TPFSRVEFTDNAECV
-330 DSLIMRGTNAVATL
+330 ESLIMRGTKA
-344 RGSDDTAGVGGGAAQ
+344 AGAEV
-359 SATSAQGAATTLSAT
+359 
-374 ATLNPEPDFAY
+374 
-385 EILEPIRT
+385 LEPVRT

-405 WRTADYEIYEWDRFP
+405 WRTADYELYEWDRFP

-462 HGYNAHDYSAQS
+462 HGYNAHDYSAES
-474 MANFFNKATELNF
+474 MARFFNKATELNF
-487 KLNEE
+487 PLNEE
-492 ELLLK
+492 EELLK
-497 RILIHNGLLEDDGF
+497 RILIHNKLLESDGM

-526 TPAWS
+526 TPGWS

-557 VYYTFDQTSR
+557 VYYTFDADSR

-613 ANRGTVIKFTPD
+613 ANRGTVINYTPN
-625 LAAYIRK
+625 LAAYVRK

-648 VFDKYGIVCG
+648 VYDKYGIVCG

-663 NR
+663 SR